1 MGRERA
7 LGLSHLATWFL
18 IGASALVGAMG
29 GHWGL
34 GLALSGA
41 AVSMGCVGLWLSL
54 SDERGGHD

>member
-7 LGLSHLATWFL
+7 RWLCLLATWFL
-18 IGASALVGAMG
+18 IGVSALIGALG

-41 AVSMGCVGLWLSL
+41 AVSAGCVGLWLSL